1 MDNEQP
7 PAAAG
12 SETAKPRIMV
22 IDDELGFRELAA
34 YEFGARGYE
43 VVTAAD
49 GQTAVLKAG
58 NKDIDVVISDM
69 AMPKLSGLDT
79 LTAMKNLDPK
89 IEVIMVTGFATLENA
104 VESMKRGAY
113 DFITKPFQIED
124 LARLVSRA
132 LEKRRLALQVD
143 ELKEINRFKSEF
155 LANMSHELR
164 TPMNAILGYTSLHLD
179 RIYGPVNEKQEEAL
193 KRVEAGGKNL
203 LQLINGILDL
213 SKLAAEGYS
222 ADTAATGREALA
234 KITAAPPDV
243 LFLNLTLPEVSGFEV
258 LAAVEKNPEL
268 KNTLIFVLTARH
280 LTMQEME
287 YLQKRAEAVIQKGS
301 KNLAEILSQVKSRLE
316 KIEVF
321 NRLPGGGK

>member
-1 MDNEQP
+1 MMDNEQP

-268 KNTLIFVLTARH
+268 K
-280 LTMQEME
+280 
-287 YLQKRAEAVIQKGS
+287 
-301 KNLAEILSQVKSRLE
+301 
-316 KIEVF
+316 
-321 NRLPGGGK
+321 